1 VTEHGSPAA
10 IMARLSEIE
19 ADFAGRMNDLEQ
31 AADDRARLLRDW
43 EYRLA
48 LYQKKATGS
57 SAEMRKAHA
66 LVAAI
71 EQDDLHERLSD
82 AEARYDALRSVVKV
96 LEARSVIGMSLL
108 RSHSRA

>member
-1 VTEHGSPAA
+1 MTEHGSPAA

-19 ADFAGRMNDLEQ
+19 IDLGTRQPEFEQ

-48 LYQKKATGS
+48 IYQKKATGS

-71 EQDDLHERLSD
+71 EQDDLHARLAD

-96 LEARSVIGMSLL
+96 LEDRSTIGMSLL